1 MSALFYK
8 TDIFELIEKTA
19 DKAVKEQ
26 FDLQEHITR
35 GVEKIVAD
43 TLRAALK
50 NPKESAFLA
59 SFALASRKASRR
71 RMKLEREGVHVPG
84 FLIASITSSCN
95 LHCAGCYSRGSGATD
110 DAPPEKQLTAEEWLS
125 IFRQAEKLGVSF
137 ILLAGGEP
145 MLRRDIIEA
154 AGGMR
159 DIIFPIFTNGTF
171 FDERYF
177 ALFDKRRGLIPVLS
191 IEGGREKTNARRG
204 SGIYEVVSSNMD
216 KLRDKGIIYG
226 VSVTV
231 TTENVG
237 EVTSKEF
244 LDRLAENGCRLVI
257 YVEFVPVTDEARH
270 LAPGDGE
277 RRQMEEALSLRRAD
291 CGELVL
297 LSFPGDELAMGGCM
311 AAGREFFHIN
321 SHGGAEPCP
330 FSPYSDVN
338 VKDSSLREAIAS
350 PLFRALREEGLLSGE
365 HEGGYVLYERR
376 DKVEAL
382 AGVKR

>member
-1 MSALFYK
+1 M
-8 TDIFELIEKTA
+8 
-19 DKAVKEQ
+19 KEQ
-26 FDLQEHITR
+26 IDLQEHITR
-35 GVEKIVAD
+35 GVEKIVSD
-43 TLRAALK
+43 TLKAALK

-59 SFALASRKASRR
+59 SFALASRKASKT
-71 RMKLEREGVHVPG
+71 RMKLEREGLHVPG

-95 LHCAGCYSRGSGATD
+95 LHCAGCYSRCSGATD

-177 ALFDKRRGLIPVLS
+177 ELFDKRRGLIPVLS

-291 CGELVL
+291 CGDLVL

-365 HEGGYVLYERR
+365 HEGGCVLYERR